1 MSLSDSGLG
10 VEELSS
16 GILSDSF
23 SRVSLQGTQ
32 EPEIL
37 TPREMLMQFQEVN
50 ICAPMV
56 RYSKLQFRQLVSEYE
71 THITFTPMIL
81 AKEFSLSPKARDS
94 DFSTNPFERGTF
106 SMTDSSSLNNRSSRL
121 VRGALVAQLGGN
133 DSFYM
138 GHAAELLKPYVDG
151 IDINCGC
158 PQSWAYQ
165 EGIGSALLRKP
176 DLVRD
181 LVRGIKTKCGEGF
194 PVSIKIRVDDD
205 LQHTSRLIKTAL
217 AANVSLIT
225 VHGRTRHQASSEP
238 VSYDSIKF
246 AAQEAT
252 TGSDGGVPTVANGDV
267 FTLADAQKTRELCG
281 VRGVMSAR
289 GLQENP
295 ALFAGHER
303 IPLAGV
309 QRFITI
315 SAQTGFIFPLYHRHL
330 ADMLGKWFK
339 SKDERKYFNLL
350 SSPASVLEYLEDMY
364 DIVPG
369 PFPII
374 DGVI

>member
-1 MSLSDSGLG
+1 
-10 VEELSS
+10 
-16 GILSDSF
+16 
-23 SRVSLQGTQ
+23 
-32 EPEIL
+32 
-37 TPREMLMQFQEVN
+37 
-50 ICAPMV
+50 MV
-56 RYSKLQFRQLVSEYE
+56 RYSKLPFRQLVSEYE

-81 AKEFSLSPKARDS
+81 AKEFSLSQKARDS

-106 SMTDSSSLNNRSSRL
+106 SMIDSSNQSTRL
-121 VRGALVAQLGGN
+121 VKGSLVAQLGGN
-133 DSFYM
+133 ESFYM
-138 GHAAELLKPYVDG
+138 AHAAELLQPYVDG

-158 PQSWAYQ
+158 PQSWAYK

-181 LVRGIKTKCGEGF
+181 LVRGIKTKCGETF

-217 AANVSLIT
+217 AANVSFIT

-246 AAQEAT
+246 AAEEAT
-252 TGSDGGVPTVANGDV
+252 TGSDGGVPTAANGNV

-281 VRGVMSAR
+281 VKGVMSAR

-295 ALFAGHER
+295 ALFAGYER
-303 IPLAGV
+303 IPLSGV

-330 ADMLGKWFK
+330 ADMLGNWFT
-339 SKDERKYFNLL
+339 SKEERKYFNLL
-350 SSPASVLEYLEDMY
+350 SSPASVLEFLEDTY
-364 DIVPG
+364 DITPG

-374 DGVI
+374 NGVL